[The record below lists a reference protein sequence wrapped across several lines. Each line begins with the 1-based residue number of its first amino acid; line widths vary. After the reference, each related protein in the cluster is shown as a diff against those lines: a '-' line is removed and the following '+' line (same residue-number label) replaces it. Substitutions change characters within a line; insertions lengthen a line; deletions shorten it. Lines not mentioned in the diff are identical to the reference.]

1 MELLYEMWLHAIS
14 KFEPEVS
21 EKIAPLFENEG
32 RSFSSREM
40 DVGFIKDI
48 GLSGEFAKRISQPE
62 FFKEAKDIIEY
73 CEASGIRIITR
84 DSDEYP
90 QELNS
95 IAVPPRLLF
104 AKGARLNLKNRV
116 SVSVVGCRK
125 STEHGK
131 SFARLLGKT
140 LAENNIAVISGMAE
154 GIDGQAHQGALD
166 AGGYTV
172 AVLAGSVDEVY
183 PKCHERLY
191 REILENGGT
200 IISERPP
207 RTVTKKYFYQQ
218 RNRIITGLTRGTVFV
233 EGKEG
238 SGTSI
243 TVRHTLE
250 NNKDVFAVPGSPML
264 WQSEL
269 PNRLIAEGAIVVN
282 KPEVPVEYY
291 KEQFGELIFK
301 NKPDK
306 TESEKEKSGIKLVSD
321 DGAILE
327 FLRNNGGI
335 ANIEEIA
342 QGLGI
347 GVSVLS
353 GRLTILCIKGRLRQ
367 ESGNRYVLTD

>member
-1 MELLYEMWLHAIS
+1 MELLYEMWLHTIS
-14 KFEPEVS
+14 KFEPEIS
-21 EKIAPLFENEG
+21 EKIAPLFEEDR
-32 RSFSSREM
+32 RSFSSSEM
-40 DVGFIKDI
+40 DVRFLEDI
-48 GLSGEFAKRISQPE
+48 GISGEFAKRVSQPE
-62 FFKEAKDIIEY
+62 FFKEARDIIEY
-73 CEASGIRIITR
+73 CNSNGIRIITR
-84 DSDEYP
+84 NSSEYP
-90 QELNS
+90 ESLSN

-104 AKGARLNLKNRV
+104 AKGARLDLKGKV

-125 STEHGK
+125 PTDHGK

-207 RTVTKKYFYQQ
+207 KTVTKKYFYQQ
-218 RNRIITGLTRGTVFV
+218 RNRIITGLSKGTVFV
-233 EGKEG
+233 EGKEA

-243 TVRHTLE
+243 TARHTLD

-264 WQSEL
+264 WQAEL
-269 PNRLIAEGAIVVN
+269 PNRLISEGAIIVN
-282 KPEVPVEYY
+282 TPTVPVEYY
-291 KEQFGELIFK
+291 KEQYGELIFK
-301 NKPDK
+301 KHTCK
-306 TESEKEKSGIKLVSD
+306 KEQKQPEIKLVSD
-321 DGAILE
+321 DGAILN
-327 FLRNNGGI
+327 FLSDNGGI
-335 ANIEEIA
+335 ANVEQIA
-342 QGLGI
+342 QALNLS
-347 GVSVLS
+347 VNVLS
-353 GRLTILCIKGRLRQ
+353 GRLTILCIKGKIRQ

>member
-1 MELLYEMWLHAIS
+1 MELLYEMWLHTIS
-14 KFEPEVS
+14 KFEPEIS
-21 EKIAPLFENEG
+21 EKIAPMFENDR
-32 RSFSSREM
+32 RSFSSSDM
-40 DVGFIKDI
+40 DERFLEDMGI
-48 GLSGEFAKRISQPE
+48 SGEFAKRVSQPE
-62 FFKEAKDIIEY
+62 FFKEARDIIEY
-73 CEASGIRIITR
+73 CSSNGIRIITR
-84 DSDEYP
+84 DSSEYP
-90 QELNS
+90 SSLHN

-104 AKGARLNLKNRV
+104 AKGSQLDLRGRV
-116 SVSVVGCRK
+116 AVSVVGCRK
-125 STEHGK
+125 PTEHGK

-218 RNRIITGLTRGTVFV
+218 RNRIITGLSKGTVFV
-233 EGKEG
+233 EGKEA

-243 TVRHTLE
+243 TARHTLD
-250 NNKDVFAVPGSPML
+250 NNKDVFAVPGNPLL

-269 PNRLIAEGAIVVN
+269 PNRLISEGAIIVN
-282 KPEVPVEYY
+282 TPMVPVEYY
-291 KEQFGELIFK
+291 KEQYKELIFSK
-301 NKPDK
+301 QTCKK
-306 TESEKEKSGIKLVSD
+306 TEKQPEIKLISD
-321 DGAILE
+321 DSAILD
-327 FLRNNGGI
+327 FLRDNGGI
-335 ANIEEIA
+335 ANIEQIA
-342 QGLGI
+342 QALNL
-347 GVSVLS
+347 SVNILS
-353 GRLTILCIKGRLRQ
+353 GRLTILCIKGKIRQ